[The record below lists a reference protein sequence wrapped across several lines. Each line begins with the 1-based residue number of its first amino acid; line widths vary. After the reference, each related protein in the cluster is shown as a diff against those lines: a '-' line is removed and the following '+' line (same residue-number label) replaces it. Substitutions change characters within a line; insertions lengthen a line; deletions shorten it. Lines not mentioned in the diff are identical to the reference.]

1 MAPVDW
7 VSPENVIAVVTALLG
22 VVVTFGVLVIERRV
36 PRRKR
41 IGYRVQLDTPVGERD
56 NPDVGLFHGQP
67 DMADATLVL
76 LRIENDGAVSIGR
89 EDYQLE
95 EHGLTVEFGP
105 RRVRAVAATEA
116 PFGAAAMSHT
126 GSQVRLPKV
135 PLNRG
140 QYFKLLALL
149 TGGPVDT
156 PVTVSGGIRDGD
168 LHINHSTTLDHIPP
182 AFSRAA
188 RAVTVVLTACVIV
201 LATII
206 VVRDDAPPPMGCAHG
221 TLTVTGST
229 AFAPVMR
236 DLARQ
241 YEEDCDGATV
251 VVDVH
256 GSTAGIRELAE
267 RGAENAKGAPALI
280 ALSDG
285 RKPDGYPQLRE
296 NMVAVSLF
304 GLVLNDR
311 VPLRDLSLDAVRRI
325 YRGDVVNWRQLGGPD
340 LPVRLV
346 SRDANSGTREVFQR
360 RVLGRN
366 EPANSSRDCV
376 HKDDPDSRVVR
387 CELDSTEQVLGS
399 VAALPG
405 AIGYTELRSGSGLK
419 GLHRIGIDGRHP
431 NVDEIGSSPYPYREI
446 EYAYTWGVPPADSL
460 TSSFL
465 TFLSRGGGQ
474 AVISTHGHLPCATPK
489 GLRICGEG

>member
-1 MAPVDW
+1 MDW
-7 VSPENVIAVVTALLG
+7 VSPENVIAVLTALLG
-22 VVVTFGVLVIERRV
+22 VAVTFGVLLIERRV

-41 IGYRVQLDTPVGERD
+41 IGYRVQLDTPVGERG
-56 NPDVGLFHGQP
+56 NPDAGLFHGRP

-76 LRIENDGAVSIGR
+76 LRIENDGAASIGR
-89 EDYQLE
+89 EDYHLD
-95 EHGLTVEFGP
+95 EHGLTVDFAP
-105 RRVRAVAATEA
+105 RRVRAATVTQA
-116 PFGAAAMSHT
+116 SFTAAALSHDGT
-126 GSQVRLPKV
+126 EVRLPKV

-168 LHINHSTTLDHIPP
+168 IHTNHSTTLDDTPP

-188 RAVTVVLTACVIV
+188 RAVTVVLTLCVIA
-201 LATII
+201 LAGII
-206 VVRDDAPPPMGCAHG
+206 VVRDDAPPPMGCARG

-229 AFAPVMR
+229 AFAPVVR
-236 DLARQ
+236 DLARR
-241 YEEDCDGATV
+241 YEDDCAGATIA
-251 VVDVH
+251 VDVH
-256 GSTAGIRELAE
+256 GSTAGIRELAA
-267 RGAENAKGAPALI
+267 RGAGAGKGAPALI

-285 RKPDGYPQLRE
+285 RKPEGYPQLRE
-296 NMVAVSLF
+296 NTVAVSLF
-304 GLVLNDR
+304 TLVVNDR
-311 VPLRDLSLDAVRRI
+311 VPIDDLSLDAVRRI
-325 YRGDVVNWRQLGGPD
+325 YRGDVTNWRRLGGPD

-366 EPANSSRDCV
+366 EPANSSRDCT
-376 HKDDPDSRVVR
+376 HKDDPDARVVR
-387 CELDSTEQVLGS
+387 CELDSTEQVLS
-399 VAALPG
+399 TVAALPG

-419 GLHRIGIDGRHP
+419 GLHRTAIDGRHA

-465 TFLSRGGGQ
+465 TYLGRGGGQ